1 VKTKPDFSEIRY
13 LLRISADNQW
23 REARLEEV
31 IDAKFGS
38 PFSCANAIVVGYFRK
53 NQSFQGRMISCKLAA
68 ADSAGPNKVTPR

>member
-38 PFSCANAIVVGYFRK
+38 PFSCANAIVMGYFRK
-53 NQSFQGRMISCKLAA
+53 NGSS
-68 ADSAGPNKVTPR
+68 